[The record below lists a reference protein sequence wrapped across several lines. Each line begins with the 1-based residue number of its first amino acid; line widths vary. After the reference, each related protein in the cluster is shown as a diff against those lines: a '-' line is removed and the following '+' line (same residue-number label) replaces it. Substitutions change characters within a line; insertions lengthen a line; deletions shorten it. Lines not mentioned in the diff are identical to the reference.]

1 MIKICGF
8 CGSSKGVDR
17 VYEEQTGLLAR
28 EFVQH
33 HTTLVYGGGSI
44 GLMGVLANEIREK
57 NGYVIGVIPRFLYD
71 LEVGHD
77 GVNELIIVE
86 SMHERKQK
94 MAEIADGFLALPG
107 GFGTLEE
114 MAEILTWVQL
124 NLISKPIG
132 ILNINGF
139 FDPLLELFDQM
150 VNAGFLKKSN
160 RDILTVGKDPERIL
174 HELAAAPAFAANK
187 WHEKT

>member
-1 MIKICGF
+1 MKNICVF
-8 CGSSKGVDR
+8 CGSSKGIDPVF
-17 VYEEQTGLLAR
+17 EKKTKILAEQ
-28 EFVQH
+28 FVKNQM
-33 HTTLVYGGGSI
+33 TLVYGGGSI
-44 GLMGVLANEIREK
+44 GLMGVLADEIRHR

-77 GVNELIIVE
+77 GVNELIIVD

-94 MAEIADGFLALPG
+94 MAEISDGFLALPG

-124 NLISKPIG
+124 NLIMKPIG
-132 ILNINGF
+132 ILNIEGF
-139 FDPLLELFDQM
+139 FNPLLNLFDHM
-150 VNAGFLKKSN
+150 VETGFLKKTN
-160 RDILTVGKDPERIL
+160 RDILTVGTDPELIL
-174 HELAAAPAFAANK
+174 QELASAPAFASNK

>member
-1 MIKICGF
+1 MKNICVF
-8 CGSSKGVDR
+8 CGSSKGIDPVF
-17 VYEEQTGLLAR
+17 EKKTKILAEQ
-28 EFVQH
+28 FVKSQM
-33 HTTLVYGGGSI
+33 TLVYGGGSI
-44 GLMGVLANEIREK
+44 GLMGVLADEIRRR

-77 GVNELIIVE
+77 GVNELIIVD

-94 MAEIADGFLALPG
+94 MAEISDGFLALPG

-124 NLISKPIG
+124 NLIMKPIG
-132 ILNINGF
+132 ILNIEGF
-139 FDPLLELFDQM
+139 FNPLLNLFDHM
-150 VNAGFLKKSN
+150 VKTGFLKKTN
-160 RDILTVGKDPERIL
+160 RDILTVGTDPELIL
-174 HELAAAPAFAANK
+174 QELASAPAFTTNK

>member
-1 MIKICGF
+1 MKNICVF
-8 CGSSKGVDR
+8 CGSSKGIDPVF
-17 VYEEQTGLLAR
+17 EKKTKILAEQ
-28 EFVQH
+28 FVKSQM
-33 HTTLVYGGGSI
+33 TLVYGGGSI
-44 GLMGVLANEIREK
+44 GLMGVLADEIRRR

-77 GVNELIIVE
+77 GVNELIIVD

-94 MAEIADGFLALPG
+94 MAEISDGFLALPG

-124 NLISKPIG
+124 NLIMKPIG
-132 ILNINGF
+132 ILNIEGF
-139 FDPLLELFDQM
+139 FNPLLNLFDHM
-150 VNAGFLKKSN
+150 VETGFLKKTN
-160 RDILTVGKDPERIL
+160 RDILTVGTDPVLIL
-174 HELAAAPAFAANK
+174 QELASAPAFTTNK

>member
-1 MIKICGF
+1 MKKICVF
-8 CGSSKGVDR
+8 CGSSKGVDP
-17 VYEEQTGLLAR
+17 VYEQQAIILAQ
-28 EFVQH
+28 EFIRNDM
-33 HTTLVYGGGSI
+33 TLVYGGGSI
-44 GLMGVLANEIREK
+44 GLMGVLADEIRQN

-77 GVNELIIVE
+77 GVNELIIVD

-124 NLISKPIG
+124 NLISKPVG

-139 FDPLLELFDQM
+139 FDPLLDLFDHM
-150 VNAGFLKKSN
+150 VRTGFLKKTN
-160 RDILTVGKDPERIL
+160 RNILTVGKDPERIL
-174 HELAAAPAFAANK
+174 HELSSAPVFSSNK

>member
-1 MIKICGF
+1 MKNICVF
-8 CGSSKGVDR
+8 CGSSKGIDPI
-17 VYEEQTGLLAR
+17 YEKKAMILAHQ
-28 EFVQH
+28 FVQNRM
-33 HTTLVYGGGSI
+33 TLVYGGGSI
-44 GLMGVLANEIREK
+44 GLMGILADEIRRQ

-77 GVNELIIVE
+77 GVNELIIVN

-94 MAEIADGFLALPG
+94 MAEISDGFLALPG

-124 NLISKPIG
+124 DLIRKPIG
-132 ILNINGF
+132 ILNIKGF
-139 FDPLLELFDQM
+139 FDPLLNLFDHM
-150 VNAGFLKKSN
+150 VQTGFLKKTN
-160 RDILTVGKDPERIL
+160 RDILFVGTDPEQIL
-174 HELAAAPAFAANK
+174 HELASSPAFTSNK